1 MPDHEERKERVK
13 AWLKA
18 SGKSRE
24 WLAKELG
31 LTIEAINKWFYLR
44 IPEGRYAQIEALMR
58 SSSAPQFSSGVE
70 LSPFSVEVITARL
83 TKEEYASVLACCKA
97 DGFGDDLEAWLR
109 ACILEH
115 VQEVLAE
122 SSPATPHPST
132 RQDASGL

>member
-1 MPDHEERKERVK
+1 MNEDQERKDRVK

-18 SGKSRE
+18 TGKGRE
-24 WLAKELG
+24 WLASQFG
-31 LTIEAINKWFYLR
+31 LTLVAINKWFDRR
-44 IPEGRYAQIEALMR
+44 IPDGRYAQIEALMR
-58 SSSAPQFSSGVE
+58 ASSEPQFSSGVE

-122 SSPATPHPST
+122 SPTATPHPSG

>member
-1 MPDHEERKERVK
+1 MR
-13 AWLKA
+13 A
-18 SGKSRE
+18 SSE
-24 WLAKELG
+24 
-31 LTIEAINKWFYLR
+31 
-44 IPEGRYAQIEALMR
+44 
-58 SSSAPQFSSGVE
+58 PQFSSGVE

-122 SSPATPHPST
+122 SPPATPHPST

>member
-18 SGKSRE
+18 SGKSRQ

-31 LTIEAINKWFYLR
+31 LTVEAINKWFYLR

-58 SSSAPQFSSGVE
+58 SSSYPQFSSGVE
-70 LSPFSVEVITARL
+70 LSPFSVEVITARF
-83 TKEEYASVLACCKA
+83 TKAEYASILACCKA
-97 DGFGDDLEAWLR
+97 DGYGEDLEAWMR

-115 VQEVLAE
+115 VHDVLEE
-122 SSPATPHPST
+122 SQPDAPS
-132 RQDASGL
+132 AGLTT